1 MSRRERTAKPSRLAL
16 VRRVFV
22 RMLAIAAAGGAVAGG
37 YVQLTRAQSLA
48 IREIVVEGTNPERAD
63 EIRALLNLKAGDN
76 LLFADLQQ
84 TRARVESH
92 PWVAR
97 CAIKRELPD
106 VLRIVVEE
114 RSPRLI
120 LALDRLYYVDA
131 DAFAFKALSPGDA
144 YDLPVLTGLEREDLL
159 HRPAA
164 ARAAIQGALALI
176 DALNEGDT
184 PLPSDQV
191 SEITWDEDEGYS
203 VITVNGTLT
212 VRFGKAEFPAK
223 LARLREVRDRS
234 RRSGD
239 GDAGKTIDLTYASR
253 VIVAR

>member
-1 MSRRERTAKPSRLAL
+1 MSKRERTPRPSRLAR
-16 VRRVFV
+16 VRRFAV
-22 RMLAIAAAGGAVAGG
+22 RVLALGATGFAIVAG
-37 YVQLTRAQSLA
+37 YVKLTRAESLA
-48 IREIVVEGTNPERAD
+48 IRQIVVEGTNPERAD
-63 EIRALLNLKAGDN
+63 EIRAVLNLRTGDN

-114 RSPRLI
+114 RSPRII

-131 DAFAFKALSPGDA
+131 EAQPFKALSPGDA

-164 ARAAIQGALALI
+164 ARAAITGALALI

-184 PLPSDQV
+184 PLPTDQV
-191 SEITWDEDEGYS
+191 SEISWDADEGYS
-203 VITVNGTLT
+203 AITVNGNLT
-212 VRFGKAEFPAK
+212 VRFGKDEFAGK
-223 LARLREVRDRS
+223 LARLREVRDRA